1 MMSDEPF
8 KNPLNEDEYSKRLLS
23 RKEDVRGPYFRDQT
37 EIIHSLPFRR
47 LKHKAQ
53 VFFSPNNDH
62 VCTRIEHALHV
73 ATIAATIAKG
83 LNLNETMVYAIG
95 LAHDLGHAP
104 FGHAGESVLNQ
115 KSKDIGRFIHEI
127 HSLRVVDKLGNRG
140 RSLNL
145 TYGVRD
151 GIVCHCGEKLDQQIY
166 PRNDKLDLAKIKDKT
181 ILPSSYE
188 GCVARIADRIA
199 YLGRDLDDAIYG
211 HFINKEEVPQKI
223 LTELGGTNAKIID
236 CLVLDVIT
244 TSKKKGIVALSDEK
258 YEVLLELHKFSEDH
272 IYNHAAIK
280 RYKLYCERIIE
291 TLFDYLINIYNTYNS
306 RLEEY
311 RKSPVQLD
319 VRFGSYLRHMKSLY
333 DNEKTPAKSIVRDYI
348 AGMTDSYA
356 LKCMREISLPE
367 ELNFDKS
374 NRTQLQIICAFTLR
388 RLRRLG
394 RRHTSFTA
402 AENVENVELCKNS
415 SLFEKKTIYSL

>member
-1 MMSDEPF
+1 MMSNEAF
-8 KNPLNEDEYSKRLLS
+8 KNPLNEDEYSKRLLI

-37 EIIHSLPFRR
+37 AIIHSLPFRR

-73 ATIAATIAKG
+73 ATVAATIAKG

-104 FGHAGESVLNQ
+104 FGHAGESILDR
-115 KSKDIGRFIHEI
+115 KARDIGRFIHEI

-140 RSLNL
+140 CSLNL

-151 GIVCHCGEKLDQQIY
+151 GIVCHCGEKLDQQIC
-166 PRNDKLDLAKIKDKT
+166 PRNDKRDLATITDKT

-223 LTELGGTNAKIID
+223 QTELGGTNAEIID
-236 CLVLDVIT
+236 RLVLDVIT
-244 TSKKKGIVALSDEK
+244 TSEREGIIALSNEK

-272 IYNHAAIK
+272 IYNHEAIK
-280 RYKLYCERIIE
+280 RYKRYCERIIE
-291 TLFDYLINIYNTYNS
+291 TLFDYLIDIFNNYNFG
-306 RLEEY
+306 LEGY
-311 RKSPVQLD
+311 MKSPVQLD
-319 VRFGSYLRHMKSLY
+319 VRFGRYLSHMQRLY
-333 DNEKTPAKSIVRDYI
+333 EGETTPAKSIVRDYI

-374 NRTQLQIICAFTLR
+374 N
-388 RLRRLG
+388 
-394 RRHTSFTA
+394 
-402 AENVENVELCKNS
+402 E
-415 SLFEKKTIYSL
+415 

>member
-1 MMSDEPF
+1 MMSNEAF
-8 KNPLNEDEYSKRLLS
+8 KNPLNEDEYSKRLLI

-37 EIIHSLPFRR
+37 AIIHSLPFRR

-73 ATIAATIAKG
+73 ATVAATMAKG

-104 FGHAGESVLNQ
+104 FGHAGESILDR
-115 KSKDIGRFIHEI
+115 KARDIGRFIHEI

-140 RSLNL
+140 CSLNL

-151 GIVCHCGEKLDQQIY
+151 GIVCHCGEKLDQQIC
-166 PRNDKLDLAKIKDKT
+166 PRNDKRDLATITDKT

-223 LTELGGTNAKIID
+223 QTELGGTNAEIID
-236 CLVLDVIT
+236 RLVLDVIT
-244 TSKKKGIVALSDEK
+244 TSEREGIIALSNEK

-272 IYNHAAIK
+272 IYNHEAIK
-280 RYKLYCERIIE
+280 RYKRYCERIIE
-291 TLFDYLINIYNTYNS
+291 TLFDYLIDIFNNYNFG
-306 RLEEY
+306 LEGY
-311 RKSPVQLD
+311 MKSPVQLD
-319 VRFGSYLRHMKSLY
+319 VRFGRYLSHMQRLY
-333 DNEKTPAKSIVRDYI
+333 EGETTPAKSIVRDYI

-374 NRTQLQIICAFTLR
+374 N
-388 RLRRLG
+388 
-394 RRHTSFTA
+394 
-402 AENVENVELCKNS
+402 E
-415 SLFEKKTIYSL
+415 

>member
-1 MMSDEPF
+1 MRDEAL
-8 KNPLNEDEYSKRLLS
+8 KNPLSEDEYSERILS
-23 RKEDVRGPYFRDQT
+23 RNEDVRGPYFRDQT
-37 EIIHSLPFRR
+37 AIIHSLPFRR

-73 ATIAATIAKG
+73 ATVAATIAKG
-83 LNLNETMVYAIG
+83 LNLNESMVYAIG

-104 FGHAGESVLNQ
+104 FGHAGESILDR
-115 KSKDIGRFIHEI
+115 KARDIGRFIHEI

-166 PRNDKLDLAKIKDKT
+166 PRKDKRDLATITDKT

-211 HFINKEEVPQKI
+211 HFINREELPQKI
-223 LTELGGTNAKIID
+223 QTELGGTNAEIID
-236 CLVLDVIT
+236 CLVVDVIT
-244 TSKKKGIVALSDEK
+244 TSEREGIIALSNEK

-272 IYNHAAIK
+272 IYNHDAIK
-280 RYKLYCERIIE
+280 RYKRYCERIIE
-291 TLFDYLINIYNTYNS
+291 TLFDYLINIFNNYNFS
-306 RLEEY
+306 LEGY

-319 VRFGSYLRHMKSLY
+319 VRFGRYLSHMQSLY
-333 DNEKTPAKSIVRDYI
+333 DDEKTPAKSIVRDYI

-374 NRTQLQIICAFTLR
+374 N
-388 RLRRLG
+388 
-394 RRHTSFTA
+394 
-402 AENVENVELCKNS
+402 E
-415 SLFEKKTIYSL
+415 

>member
-1 MMSDEPF
+1 MMSNEAF
-8 KNPLNEDEYSKRLLS
+8 KNPLNEDEYSKRLLI

-37 EIIHSLPFRR
+37 AIIHSLPFRR

-73 ATIAATIAKG
+73 ATVAATIAKG

-104 FGHAGESVLNQ
+104 FGHAGESILDR
-115 KSKDIGRFIHEI
+115 KARDIGRFIHEI

-140 RSLNL
+140 CSLNL

-151 GIVCHCGEKLDQQIY
+151 GIVCHCGEKLDQQIC
-166 PRNDKLDLAKIKDKT
+166 PRNDKRDLATITDKT

-223 LTELGGTNAKIID
+223 QTELGGTNAEIID
-236 CLVLDVIT
+236 RLVLDVIT
-244 TSKKKGIVALSDEK
+244 TSEREGIIALSNEK
-258 YEVLLELHKFSEDH
+258 YEVLLELHKFSADH
-272 IYNHAAIK
+272 IYNHEAIK
-280 RYKLYCERIIE
+280 RYKRYCERIIE
-291 TLFDYLINIYNTYNS
+291 TLFDYLIDIFNNYNFG
-306 RLEEY
+306 LEGY
-311 RKSPVQLD
+311 MKSPVQLD
-319 VRFGSYLRHMKSLY
+319 VRFGRYLSHMQRFY
-333 DNEKTPAKSIVRDYI
+333 EGETTPAKSIVRDYI

-374 NRTQLQIICAFTLR
+374 N
-388 RLRRLG
+388 
-394 RRHTSFTA
+394 
-402 AENVENVELCKNS
+402 E
-415 SLFEKKTIYSL
+415 

>member
-1 MMSDEPF
+1 
-8 KNPLNEDEYSKRLLS
+8 
-23 RKEDVRGPYFRDQT
+23 
-37 EIIHSLPFRR
+37 
-47 LKHKAQ
+47 
-53 VFFSPNNDH
+53 
-62 VCTRIEHALHV
+62 
-73 ATIAATIAKG
+73 
-83 LNLNETMVYAIG
+83 
-95 LAHDLGHAP
+95 
-104 FGHAGESVLNQ
+104 
-115 KSKDIGRFIHEI
+115 
-127 HSLRVVDKLGNRG
+127 
-140 RSLNL
+140 
-145 TYGVRD
+145 VRD

-319 VRFGSYLRHMKSLY
+319 VRLSQLY
-333 DNEKTPAKSIVRDYI
+333 AI
-348 AGMTDSYA
+348 
-356 LKCMREISLPE
+356 IS
-367 ELNFDKS
+367 
-374 NRTQLQIICAFTLR
+374 QA
-388 RLRRLG
+388 
-394 RRHTSFTA
+394 
-402 AENVENVELCKNS
+402 
-415 SLFEKKTIYSL
+415 

>member
-1 MMSDEPF
+1 MSNEAF
-8 KNPLNEDEYSKRLLS
+8 KNPLNEDEYSKRLLI

-37 EIIHSLPFRR
+37 AIIHSLPFRR

-73 ATIAATIAKG
+73 ATVAATIAKG

-104 FGHAGESVLNQ
+104 FGHAGESILDR
-115 KSKDIGRFIHEI
+115 KARDIGRFIHEI

-140 RSLNL
+140 CSLNL

-151 GIVCHCGEKLDQQIY
+151 GIVCHCGEKLDQQIC
-166 PRNDKLDLAKIKDKT
+166 PRNDKRDLATITDKT

-223 LTELGGTNAKIID
+223 QTELGGTNAEIID
-236 CLVLDVIT
+236 RLVLDVIT
-244 TSKKKGIVALSDEK
+244 TSEREGIIALSNEK
-258 YEVLLELHKFSEDH
+258 YEVLLELHKFSADH
-272 IYNHAAIK
+272 IYNHEAIK
-280 RYKLYCERIIE
+280 RYKRYCERIIE
-291 TLFDYLINIYNTYNS
+291 TLFDYLIDIFNNYNFG
-306 RLEEY
+306 LEGY
-311 RKSPVQLD
+311 MKSPVQLD
-319 VRFGSYLRHMKSLY
+319 VRFGRYLSHMQRFY
-333 DNEKTPAKSIVRDYI
+333 EGETTPAKSIVRDYI

-374 NRTQLQIICAFTLR
+374 N
-388 RLRRLG
+388 
-394 RRHTSFTA
+394 
-402 AENVENVELCKNS
+402 E
-415 SLFEKKTIYSL
+415 

>member
-1 MMSDEPF
+1 MSNEAF
-8 KNPLNEDEYSKRLLS
+8 KNPLNEDEYSKRLLI

-37 EIIHSLPFRR
+37 AIIHSLPFRR

-73 ATIAATIAKG
+73 ATVAATMAKG

-104 FGHAGESVLNQ
+104 FGHAGESILDR
-115 KSKDIGRFIHEI
+115 KARDIGRFIHEI

-140 RSLNL
+140 CSLNL

-151 GIVCHCGEKLDQQIY
+151 GIVCHCGEKLDQQIC
-166 PRNDKLDLAKIKDKT
+166 PRNDKRDLATITDKT

-223 LTELGGTNAKIID
+223 QTELGGTNAEIID
-236 CLVLDVIT
+236 RLVLDVIT
-244 TSKKKGIVALSDEK
+244 TSEREGIIALSNEK

-272 IYNHAAIK
+272 IYNHEAIK
-280 RYKLYCERIIE
+280 RYKRYCERIIE
-291 TLFDYLINIYNTYNS
+291 TLFDYLIDIFNNYNFG
-306 RLEEY
+306 LEGY
-311 RKSPVQLD
+311 MKSPVQLD
-319 VRFGSYLRHMKSLY
+319 VRFGRYLSHMQRLY
-333 DNEKTPAKSIVRDYI
+333 EGETTPAKSIVRDYI

-374 NRTQLQIICAFTLR
+374 N
-388 RLRRLG
+388 
-394 RRHTSFTA
+394 
-402 AENVENVELCKNS
+402 E
-415 SLFEKKTIYSL
+415 

>member
-1 MMSDEPF
+1 MMSNEAF
-8 KNPLNEDEYSKRLLS
+8 KNPLNEDEYSKRLLI

-37 EIIHSLPFRR
+37 AIIHSLPFRR

-73 ATIAATIAKG
+73 ATVAATIAKG

-104 FGHAGESVLNQ
+104 FGHAGESILDR
-115 KSKDIGRFIHEI
+115 KARDIGRFIHEI

-140 RSLNL
+140 CSLNL

-151 GIVCHCGEKLDQQIY
+151 GIVCHCGEKLDQQIC
-166 PRNDKLDLAKIKDKT
+166 PRNDKRDLATITDKT

-223 LTELGGTNAKIID
+223 QTELGGTNAEIID
-236 CLVLDVIT
+236 RLVLDVIT
-244 TSKKKGIVALSDEK
+244 TSEREGIIALSNEK

-272 IYNHAAIK
+272 IYNHEAIK
-280 RYKLYCERIIE
+280 RYKRYCERIIE
-291 TLFDYLINIYNTYNS
+291 TLFDYLIDIFNNYNFG
-306 RLEEY
+306 LEGY
-311 RKSPVQLD
+311 MKSPVQLD
-319 VRFGSYLRHMKSLY
+319 VRFGRYLSHMQRFY
-333 DNEKTPAKSIVRDYI
+333 EGETTPAKSIVRDYI

-374 NRTQLQIICAFTLR
+374 N
-388 RLRRLG
+388 
-394 RRHTSFTA
+394 
-402 AENVENVELCKNS
+402 E
-415 SLFEKKTIYSL
+415 